1 VTIGELVN
9 QIDTFN
15 RAWKVAI
22 QRYGSASPISMGLRD
37 RKTDLQLMLLSEFP
51 GESSLELD
59 EAEFEEQQYSIRL
72 DPAVT
77 LPNGS
82 KRGDA
87 NHIPSRIANEFM
99 TSPTALKEQSD
110 Y

>member
-1 VTIGELVN
+1 MKIGELVN

-22 QRYGSASPISMGLRD
+22 QRYGSASPISMSLRD
-37 RKTDLQLMLLSEFP
+37 RKTDLQLTLLSQFP
-51 GESSLELD
+51 DEYSLELD

-87 NHIPSRIANEFM
+87 NHIPLRIANKFFPRE
-99 TSPTALKEQSD
+99 LH
-110 Y
+110 